1 MKYYQPDVQQ
11 QTIKPNPFIYENN
24 LSISAIDSDF
34 N

>member
-11 QTIKPNPFIYENN
+11 QTIKPNPFNNENN

>member
-1 MKYYQPDVQQ
+1 MKYYQLHVQQ

-24 LSISAIDSDF
+24 LSISAIDTDF